1 MADIPQLVHPAA
13 RDKAQGANHRSGS
26 VLGQHGDR
34 EDALLLHALAAVVLL
49 AQGDGHQRR
58 VGGGGLGNLHHGV
71 GDAGVGAAA
80 VLYADS
86 VHPVGKVSQ
95 N

>member
-1 MADIPQLVHPAA
+1 MSFSYTAG
-13 RDKAQGANHRSGS
+13 RM
-26 VLGQHGDR
+26 
-34 EDALLLHALAAVVLL
+34 
-49 AQGDGHQRR
+49 GDGEAEETPLSSCKGRQSD
-58 VGGGGLGNLHHGV
+58 GV

-80 VLYADS
+80 VLYADG